1 MEQEMS
7 ERRHPVS
14 ATEKGDQPT
23 LATGRRFAL
32 RVERLDEQAVPAI
45 YVVTA
50 ALDAVN
56 PTDGKLSLV
65 TDQRGLARSND
76 GDGSKVVDIGAFE
89 K

>member
-1 MEQEMS
+1 
-7 ERRHPVS
+7 
-14 ATEKGDQPT
+14 
-23 LATGRRFAL
+23 
-32 RVERLDEQAVPAI
+32 VERLGEQAVPVI

-50 ALDAVN
+50 ALDVVN

-65 TDQRGLARSND
+65 ADQRGLVRSNDGD